1 MSLEAGERFECA
13 AWLGI
18 MAVAEITIDE
28 VLETFQ
34 LFDDWEDRYRYIID
48 LGRKLPELPERYRT
62 ETYKVRGCAS
72 QVWFNIKRS
81 GDTPPRLIF
90 EGDSDAMIVKGLM
103 AILFLIYSGRTAR
116 EIMETDAQAILD
128 RLDLAQHLSPM
139 RTNGLFSM
147 LQRIGQMAGAAA
159 A

>member
-1 MSLEAGERFECA
+1 
-13 AWLGI
+13 
-18 MAVAEITIDE
+18 MAVAEVTIDE

-34 LFDDWEDRYRYIID
+34 LFDEWEDRYRYIID
-48 LGRKLPELPERYRT
+48 LGRQLPELPERYRT

-72 QVWFNIKRS
+72 QVWFNVERS
-81 GDTPPRLIF
+81 RDTPPRLIF
-90 EGDSDAMIVKGLM
+90 QGDSDAMIVKGLM

-116 EIMETDAQAILD
+116 EIIETDAQAILD

-147 LQRIGQMAGAAA
+147 LQRIDQMATAAA

>member
-1 MSLEAGERFECA
+1 
-13 AWLGI
+13 
-18 MAVAEITIDE
+18 MAVAGTTIDE

-48 LGRKLPELPERYRT
+48 LGRKLPNLPEQYYT
-62 ETYKVRGCAS
+62 EAHKVRGCAS
-72 QVWFNIKRS
+72 QVWFNAEQS
-81 GDTPPRLIF
+81 ADTPPRMIL

-103 AILFLIYSGRTAR
+103 AILFLIYSGRTAA
-116 EIMETDAQAILD
+116 EIIEADAEAILEQ
-128 RLDLAQHLSPM
+128 LDLAQHLSPM

-147 LQRIGQMAGAAA
+147 MKRIRQMATAAA

>member
-1 MSLEAGERFECA
+1 
-13 AWLGI
+13 
-18 MAVAEITIDE
+18 MAIAEVTIDE

-62 ETYKVRGCAS
+62 EAYKVRGCAS
-72 QVWFNIKRS
+72 QVWFNARRS
-81 GDTPPRLIF
+81 SNIPPRLIF

-116 EIMETDAQAILD
+116 EIMETDAQPILD
-128 RLDLAQHLSPM
+128 QLDLAQHLSPM

-147 LQRIGQMAGAAA
+147 LRRISEMAAA
-159 A
+159 AAA

>member
-1 MSLEAGERFECA
+1 MHYQYKKIHF
-13 AWLGI
+13 
-18 MAVAEITIDE
+18 AEVTIDE

-48 LGRKLPELPERYRT
+48 LGRKLPNLPEQYYT
-62 ETYKVRGCAS
+62 EAHKVRGCAS
-72 QVWFNIKRS
+72 QVWFNVKRS

-147 LQRIGQMAGAAA
+147 LQRIGQMADAAA

>member
-1 MSLEAGERFECA
+1 MA
-13 AWLGI
+13 ATQT
-18 MAVAEITIDE
+18 TIDE

-48 LGRKLPELPERYRT
+48 LGRKLPELPEQYHT

-72 QVWFNIKRS
+72 QVWFHIRES
-81 GDTPPRLIF
+81 GDSPPRLIL

-116 EIMETDAQAILD
+116 EILETDARPFLD
-128 RLDLAQHLSPM
+128 QLDLTQHLSPM

-147 LQRIGQMAGAAA
+147 MGRIGELAAA
-159 A
+159 AAA